1 MKAVLFPIRGLL
13 TPESDVSVAHVLAAR
28 ADLSRLVPATSV
40 AARRGTSC
48 AINKVP
54 QAGESLG
61 ILGLQFGLLGFLLVQ
76 CSPWFLASRLNWPQT
91 NHSP

>member
-13 TPESDVSVAHVLAAR
+13 TPESNVSVAHVLAAR

-40 AARRGTSC
+40 ASRRGTSC
-48 AINKVP
+48 AINKVGP
-54 QAGESLG
+54 SRAGENLN
-61 ILGLQFGLLGFLLVQ
+61 IHGLQMVFWGF
-76 CSPWFLASRLNWPQT
+76 PWFLASGVNWAQT